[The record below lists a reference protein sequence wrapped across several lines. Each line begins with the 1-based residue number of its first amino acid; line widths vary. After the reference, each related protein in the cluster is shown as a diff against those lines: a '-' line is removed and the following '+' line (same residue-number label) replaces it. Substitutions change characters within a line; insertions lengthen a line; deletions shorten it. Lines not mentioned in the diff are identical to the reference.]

1 METLERR
8 LDIAR
13 EEAARYKKAA
23 RLWKTRFEQEK
34 RARLAAEEQIRDLQ
48 GLIDETFKQFAL
60 DDSEDDFEDDSEGS
74 VYNSDYGS
82 TQMPQMPHMP
92 LVKTR
97 SVLPS
102 VESEV

>member
-34 RARLAAEEQIRDLQ
+34 RARCVCVCVCDDVCVWRARISRPEHGHLQSQNDYLA
-48 GLIDETFKQFAL
+48 
-60 DDSEDDFEDDSEGS
+60 
-74 VYNSDYGS
+74 
-82 TQMPQMPHMP
+82 
-92 LVKTR
+92 
-97 SVLPS
+97 
-102 VESEV
+102 

>member
-1 METLERR
+1 MAYYVL
-8 LDIAR
+8 
-13 EEAARYKKAA
+13 
-23 RLWKTRFEQEK
+23 FP
-34 RARLAAEEQIRDLQ
+34 RLAAEAQIRDLQ

-74 VYNSDYGS
+74 VSNSDYGS
-82 TQMPQMPHMP
+82 THMP

-97 SVLPS
+97 SILPS